1 MATVATMATMTIK
14 DILLLLDS
22 DGEDQSA
29 AAYASALA
37 DLLGAHLTAA
47 GVAYELIVPSGFAG
61 DYPYEMLAA
70 ITEQSRERTAKAYER
85 LRAASPDSLHSELVQ
100 IDALP
105 GQARD
110 EFARLARHFDM
121 TIIGQPP
128 EPGDDAGLMAEA
140 ALFNSGR
147 PVLFVPRIQKAAPRF
162 ERVLVAWDGSQAAAR
177 ALSDALPLLEKSKTI
192 DVISIADPRTAYKEL
207 PGFNITRHLSRHGLN
222 AELKRLPVSGDIGDT
237 ILSYAADAGSD
248 LLVMGGYGHSR
259 LREFVL
265 GGTTRTI
272 LSSMTLPVLMSH

>member
-1 MATVATMATMTIK
+1 MAIK

-22 DGEDQSA
+22 NGEGQA
-29 AAYASALA
+29 ANAYAGVLA
-37 DLLGAHLTAA
+37 NSLDAHLTAA
-47 GVAYELIVPSGFAG
+47 GIAFELLAPSAFAG
-61 DYPYEMLAA
+61 DYPYEMLAS

-85 LRAASPDSLHSELVQ
+85 LRAASPDSLRSELVQ
-100 IDALP
+100 MEALP

-110 EFARLARHFDM
+110 DFARLARHFDL
-121 TIIGQPP
+121 TIIGQS
-128 EPGDDAGLMAEA
+128 EEVNDDASLMAES

-147 PVLFVPRIQKAAPRF
+147 PVVFVPRIQTKAPSF
-162 ERVLVAWDGSQAAAR
+162 ERVLVAWDGSHAAAR
-177 ALSDALPLLEKSKTI
+177 ALSDSLPLIEKAKVI
-192 DVISIADPRTAYKEL
+192 EVISIAGPRVSYKEL

-222 AELKRLPVSGDIGDT
+222 AESKRLPVSGDIGDT

-248 LLVMGGYGHSR
+248 FLVMGGYGHSR

-272 LSSMTLPVLMSH
+272 LTSMTLPVLMSH

>member
-1 MATVATMATMTIK
+1 MAIK
-14 DILLLLDS
+14 DILLLLDTN
-22 DGEDQSA
+22 GEAQPAS
-29 AAYASALA
+29 AYAGALA
-37 DLLGAHLTAA
+37 HSLGAHLTAA
-47 GVAYELIVPSGFAG
+47 GIAFELLVPSGFAG
-61 DYPYEMLAA
+61 DYPYEVMAA
-70 ITEQSRERTAKAYER
+70 ITEQSRERAEKAYEQ
-85 LRAASPDSLHSELVQ
+85 LRAAAPDSLHSELVQ

-110 EFARLARHFDM
+110 DFARLARHFDL
-121 TIIGQPP
+121 TVLGQSA
-128 EPGDDAGLMAEA
+128 EPNDDAGLMAEA
-140 ALFNSGR
+140 ALFDSGR
-147 PVLFVPRIQKAAPRF
+147 PVLFVPRIQSKAPSF
-162 ERVLVAWDGSQAAAR
+162 ERILVGWDGSHAAAR
-177 ALSDALPLLEKSKTI
+177 ALHDALPLIEKAKVIEVVTI
-192 DVISIADPRTAYKEL
+192 ASPRTSYKEL